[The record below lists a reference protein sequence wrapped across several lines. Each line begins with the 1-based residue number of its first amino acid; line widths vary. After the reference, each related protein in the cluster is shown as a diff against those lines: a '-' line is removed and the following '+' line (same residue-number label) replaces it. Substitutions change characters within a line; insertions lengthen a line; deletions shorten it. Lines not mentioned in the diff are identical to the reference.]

1 MKKTIY
7 FILVLFCV
15 FIITG
20 CNSMD
25 LKIKEEPNK
34 FEQLSNYLI
43 SNGWEKIQDS
53 EYDYSLTDSYV
64 LDENE
69 KPINVDIYYLN
80 IKKMS
85 IQRIRRITKLGV
97 STTNYSLK
105 SNIST
110 GTVAMLNEKDE
121 WEQSFEFTYNFNS
134 GSLTS
139 DENSPI
145 SLCTDLAVEL
155 KEKLEKIIYDADL
168 NLEEFK

>member
-25 LKIKEEPNK
+25 SKIKEEPNK

-110 GTVAMLNEKDE
+110 GTVAMLNEKR
-121 WEQSFEFTYNFNS
+121 
-134 GSLTS
+134 
-139 DENSPI
+139 
-145 SLCTDLAVEL
+145 
-155 KEKLEKIIYDADL
+155 
-168 NLEEFK
+168 